1 MARSARPS
9 ASAVR
14 DVLLMATP
22 SKNADLRWFGGFHAS
37 DPFPAF
43 SAKGRRVGLL
53 PGMEVGRAK
62 EESAFDEVLNM
73 AEIFKDLQIGRAHV

>member
-1 MARSARPS
+1 MARSARSS
-9 ASAVR
+9 APAVR
-14 DVLLMATP
+14 DVLMMATP

-43 SAKGRRVGLL
+43 SAKGRRIGLL

-62 EESAFDEVLNM
+62 AESAEEAVT
-73 AEIFKDLQIGRAHV
+73 

>member
-1 MARSARPS
+1 MARSS

-14 DVLLMATP
+14 DVLMMATP
-22 SKNADLRWFGGFHAS
+22 SKNADLRWFGGLHAS

-43 SAKGRRVGLL
+43 SVGRRRIGLL

-62 EESAFDEVLNM
+62 D
-73 AEIFKDLQIGRAHV
+73 